1 MKRSADPLSGTLRK
15 LYRDFYRD
23 PRRESFVSDSF
34 GKQASHLDSPGH
46 LDDSVGGNSYQF
58 TID

>member
-1 MKRSADPLSGTLRK
+1 VKRSADPLSGTLRK

-34 GKQASHLDSPGH
+34 GKQASHLDSPVH
-46 LDDSVGGNSYQF
+46 LDDSVGGDS
-58 TID
+58 